1 MSSNRT
7 VSCISFVDARHAR
20 VAARFQREASKF
32 SFFDYVKIFSETDL
46 DPGFVATLGPRLSP
60 SVRGF
65 GYWAWKPQVILQTMR
80 AREDG
85 DIILYADGGC
95 RLNHRGVARLRFYI
109 DKVAGSEVGVLGFQ
123 SRFPEKHWN
132 KGDLLSLF
140 GFYDSP
146 AVLDSGQVIGG
157 VVLIKVCEGSRQ
169 LVNDWRRTFMEDFSR
184 IDDSQS
190 LVPNHSGFRG
200 HRHDQSIFSLLAK
213 SRGAVLLSA
222 SEELEQ
228 SRFSSLREPFPIHA
242 RRDWPGHASRKLRVR
257 LRVVRGRV
265 DLQIAMWRRQISK
278 WQ

>member
-1 MSSNRT
+1 MTSNRT

-32 SFFDYVKIFSETDL
+32 RFFDYVKVFSETDL

-60 SVRGF
+60 TVRGF

-109 DKVAGSEVGVLGFQ
+109 DKVAGSDVGVLGFQ
-123 SRFPEKHWN
+123 SRWPEKHWN

-140 GFYDSP
+140 GFYNSP
-146 AVLDSGQVIGG
+146 AVLESGQVIGG

-169 LVNDWRRTFMEDFSR
+169 LVDDWRRTFIDDFSR

-190 LVPNHSGFRG
+190 LVPNHAGFRG

-213 SRGAVLLSA
+213 SRGAVLLSE
-222 SEELEQ
+222 SEELER
-228 SRFSSLREPFPIHA
+228 SRLSDLREPFPIHT
-242 RRDWPGHASRKLRVR
+242 RRDWPGHASKKFRVR
-257 LRVVRGRV
+257 LRRLRSGV
-265 DLQIAMWRRQISK
+265 DLFIVRLRRK
-278 WQ
+278 LRG

>member
-1 MSSNRT
+1 
-7 VSCISFVDARHAR
+7 
-20 VAARFQREASKF
+20 
-32 SFFDYVKIFSETDL
+32 
-46 DPGFVATLGPRLSP
+46 
-60 SVRGF
+60 
-65 GYWAWKPQVILQTMR
+65 
-80 AREDG
+80 
-85 DIILYADGGC
+85 
-95 RLNHRGVARLRFYI
+95 
-109 DKVAGSEVGVLGFQ
+109 
-123 SRFPEKHWN
+123 
-132 KGDLLSLF
+132 
-140 GFYDSP
+140 
-146 AVLDSGQVIGG
+146 
-157 VVLIKVCEGSRQ
+157 
-169 LVNDWRRTFMEDFSR
+169 MEDFSR